1 MKSADGRDPSGRKHM
16 DIRLPQEFVTRREVG
31 AIQLFGGNGIER
43 IPPDAIILADRPSTH
58 ARMIEVVWNEKRYVV
73 FQRDLEERAE
83 PCNPQQ
89 EDPPSDLVAS
99 A

>member
-1 MKSADGRDPSGRKHM
+1 MAELFGLRGSDSDL
-16 DIRLPQEFVTRREVG
+16 RLPQEFVTRRVVG
-31 AIQLFGGNGIER
+31 AVQLFGRNRIER
-43 IPPDAIILADRPSTH
+43 IPPDAVILAHRPSTH
-58 ARMIEVVWNEKRYVV
+58 ARMIEVTWNEKRYVV

-83 PCNPQQ
+83 PRNPQQ

>member
-1 MKSADGRDPSGRKHM
+1 MAELFGLRGSDSDF
-16 DIRLPQEFVTRREVG
+16 RLPQEFVLRRGVY
-31 AIQLFGGNGIER
+31 ATQLFGQNSLER
-43 IPPDAIILADRPSTH
+43 IPPDTVILADRPSTH

-83 PCNPQQ
+83 PRNPQQ

>member
-1 MKSADGRDPSGRKHM
+1 MH
-16 DIRLPQEFVTRREVG
+16 IRLPQEFVLRREVG
-31 AIQLFGGNGIER
+31 AVQLFGRNRIER

-58 ARMIEVVWNEKRYVV
+58 ERMIEVTWNEKRYIV
-73 FQRDLEERAE
+73 FQRDLEERTE
-83 PCNPQQ
+83 PRSPQE